1 MQRLIRFKYLAVLT
15 IPATVAISFTQSG
28 WLTFL
33 PLAYAFGFLPAL
45 ELLIPP
51 STKNLSET
59 ETSLRKADAV
69 YDWMLY
75 IIVPIQWGMLVWFFF
90 VVGETNL
97 SALEIAGRTT
107 AMGLLCGVLGI
118 NVAHELGHRP
128 KKHEQLMAKA
138 LLLTSQYMHFFI
150 EHNRGHHKH
159 VSTVEDP
166 SSARLNEWLPA
177 FWLRSVF
184 TGYLSAWKIENQ
196 DLQRKKKSVFSL
208 QNEMLRFTTL
218 QLLLLVVIAL
228 VFSVQVMAIYLAAAI
243 MGFLL
248 LETVNYIE
256 HYGLQRKKLSEL
268 RYERAMPWHS
278 WNSDHTIGRLM
289 LFELSR
295 HSDHHYQAAKK
306 YQFLDHYDKSPQM
319 PTGYPGMML
328 LSIVPP
334 LWFMVMN
341 KRVKAALALG
351 DMRMT
356 AANS

>member
-1 MQRLIRFKYLAVLT
+1 MQKFSRFKYLAVLT

-33 PLAYAFGFLPAL
+33 PLIYAFGFLPAL
-45 ELLIPP
+45 ELFISP
-51 STKNLSET
+51 SVSNLSET
-59 ETSLRKADAV
+59 AENLRKADKV

-90 VVGETNL
+90 AVGDGGL
-97 SALEIAGRTT
+97 STLEITGRTT

-128 KKHEQLMAKA
+128 KKHEQFLAQA

-159 VSTVEDP
+159 VSTIEDP
-166 SSARLNEWLPA
+166 SSARLNEWLPT

-184 TGYLSAWKIENQ
+184 TGYASAWKIENHE
-196 DLQRKKKSVFSL
+196 LRRKKISVFGL
-208 QNEMLRFTTL
+208 KNTMLRF
-218 QLLLLVVIAL
+218 LLLQILFVL
-228 VFSVQVMAIYLAAAI
+228 AIYIIFSLKVMLLYMAAAT

-256 HYGLQRKKLSEL
+256 HYGLQRKKLSDL

-306 YQFLDHYDKSPQM
+306 YQLLSHYDDSPQM

-328 LSIVPP
+328 LALVPP
-334 LWFMVMN
+334 LWFWVMN
-341 KRVKAALALG
+341 ARVKAALDLG
-351 DMRMT
+351 
-356 AANS
+356 NK